1 MCTLQV
7 SEMMTWQ
14 PTAAIVI
21 FLVIY
26 AIWITDQLNRAM
38 IAVIGAV
45 LFLLLGLVHWQN
57 AYTTHINWDTLLLWM
72 SMLVIAGVMSRSGLV
87 HYAVIRSLGWTRS
100 NPLLLFVILMIWTAL
115 GAALLD
121 HVTIIILMVPVIFTV
136 TNLLKMKPA
145 PFLIAAIITSNIGGT
160 ATLIGN
166 PANMWIGTANPQL
179 TFVSFVTMLGPL
191 MLILLAV
198 NLLLIAL
205 LYWQSFRTASHTA
218 RTLNLEQE
226 VTSSIEN
233 RKLAFVVL
241 MVFVLVIAG
250 LVIGSWLDL
259 RLSIVAAAGALIM
272 LVAAIATGAK
282 PLSIL
287 RHLEWDTLL
296 FFAGLFILAG
306 GLVETGWIQTGARY
320 LIELTNGDMSWVAL
334 ILLWTTGLL
343 SSVMDYMPWVAVMI
357 PLVQD
362 TAVQMGAS
370 TPAVINPLWWALSI
384 GAGIGGSGTLLGSAA
399 GLIAASMADRRQQR
413 LGYLEF
419 LRVGLPLTLISLLI
433 ASWYVYTVV
442 L

>member
-1 MCTLQV
+1 
-7 SEMMTWQ
+7 MMTWQ

-21 FLVIY
+21 FLIIY

-87 HYAVIRSLGWTRS
+87 HYAVLQSLKWTRS
-100 NPLLLFVILMIWTAL
+100 SPLLLFIVLTIWTAV

-121 HVTIIILMVPVIFTV
+121 HVTIIILMVPVIFIV
-136 TNLLKMKPA
+136 TNLLKMNAA
-145 PFLIAAIITSNIGGT
+145 PWLIAAIMTSNIGGT

-166 PANMWIGTANPQL
+166 PANIWIGTANPQL
-179 TFVSFVTMLGPL
+179 TFVSFIAMIGPL

-198 NLLLIAL
+198 NLLLIVL
-205 LYWQSFRTASHTA
+205 FYWKSFRTASHTA
-218 RTLNLEQE
+218 RTLKLEHE
-226 VTSSIEN
+226 ITSSIEN
-233 RKLAFVVL
+233 RRLAFVVL

-259 RLSIVAAAGALIM
+259 RLSLMAAAGAVVMM
-272 LVAAIATGAK
+272 LAAIITGAK
-282 PLSIL
+282 PISVV

-306 GLVETGWIQTGARY
+306 GLAETGWIQAGARY
-320 LIELTNGDMSWVAL
+320 LIELTNGNMSWIAL

-343 SSVMDYMPWVAVMI
+343 SSVMDHMPWVAVMI
-357 PLVQD
+357 PLIQE
-362 TAVQMGAS
+362 TAVQMDAS
-370 TPAVINPLWWALSI
+370 TPAVINPLWWALSV
-384 GAGIGGSGTLLGSAA
+384 GAGVGGSGTLLGSAA

-433 ASWYVYTVV
+433 ASWYMYVMV